1 MKQHDME
8 PSPDTMM
15 LHKPEP
21 PSSSWWI
28 GPPETFTE
36 RHQQELARI
45 TASPMAKTLH
55 PPVLGL
61 GRNMGPVR

>member
-1 MKQHDME
+1 MQQPANGE
-8 PSPDTMM
+8 TMV

-45 TASPMAKTLH
+45 LQSPMAKTLRTPLLAH
-55 PPVLGL
+55 ARVLGPT
-61 GRNMGPVR
+61 R